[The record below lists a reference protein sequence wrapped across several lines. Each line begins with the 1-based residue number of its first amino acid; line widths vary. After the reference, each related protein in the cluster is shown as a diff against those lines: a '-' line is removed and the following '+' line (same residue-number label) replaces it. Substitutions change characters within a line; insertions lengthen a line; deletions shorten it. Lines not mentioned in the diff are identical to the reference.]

1 MPVTDLASRIL
12 FRETLVNR
20 SELQI
25 EVVSL
30 AGDPVGKRLVE
41 DAYRSLFE
49 GLDDN
54 HFHFGGAKAWIENH
68 VSQENSGVL

>member
-1 MPVTDLASRIL
+1 MTMWLTKRYGTWPLG
-12 FRETLVNR
+12 NR

-30 AGDPVGKRLVE
+30 AGEPVDKRRVAE
-41 DAYRSLFE
+41 AYRSLFE

-68 VSQENSGVL
+68 VSKEKSGVL